1 MRTQRFVE
9 QEAQLSQT
17 GRATFRVIEYFAT
30 SLKVTENSTIL
41 KLGYGLLFAF
51 HSNYGR
57 LFSRFDTIHERDSQP
72 DTQQDT
78 ARRHRRRLCKTSC
91 GNKISYRGLAISV
104 NISLQYSLYFDE
116 HSAFGHATSRYKS
129 LYISIKIAPLC
140 SIFFA
145 LDRNLTGHLFW
156 DNK

>member
-91 GNKISYRGLAISV
+91 GNKISYMGLAISV
-104 NISLQYSLYFDE
+104 NI
-116 HSAFGHATSRYKS
+116 
-129 LYISIKIAPLC
+129 
-140 SIFFA
+140 IFTVQPVF
-145 LDRNLTGHLFW
+145 
-156 DNK
+156 

>member
-1 MRTQRFVE
+1 MTDKK
-9 QEAQLSQT
+9 LSYRRET
-17 GRATFRVIEYFAT
+17 ARCFAT
-30 SLKVTENSTIL
+30 LKISLSHSRSLKVIQTDTIW

-51 HSNYGR
+51 HSSYGHIC
-57 LFSRFDTIHERDSQP
+57 SRFDTIHERDSQP